1 MPISAIRSVHSVP
14 KTVSSKLPRNAS
26 IHCLVA
32 SDLVL
37 GRAKIPEWYQLVP
50 TLADFVGCMPMSWP
64 SELQELLPGEAMA
77 IMRRHRDRY
86 QRDWDMA
93 NAAFHSISE
102 DMFLHAWYLGATR
115 AFYYE
120 TDKTLKYPWHDRL
133 AMLPLADLFNHSA
146 KGCNAA
152 FTSKSYTIVADRK
165 YMAGSEVTTSY
176 GEHSNDYLLAEYGFI
191 LDENDFDHVC
201 LDTVIFPRLTEA
213 LRTELQ
219 RKEMLGEFLWRP
231 GMKRTG
237 KLWVA
242 VRLLSGADTA
252 VKGTWPAL
260 RQGKEDES
268 GSLAKADELVQ
279 QLLAEYEPEAG
290 DKLRHAR
297 AATAG
302 SDYQRQT
309 LVKRWDQIVAML
321 QQRN

>member
-1 MPISAIRSVHSVP
+1 
-14 KTVSSKLPRNAS
+14 
-26 IHCLVA
+26 
-32 SDLVL
+32 
-37 GRAKIPEWYQLVP
+37 
-50 TLADFVGCMPMSWP
+50 
-64 SELQELLPGEAMA
+64 
-77 IMRRHRDRY
+77 
-86 QRDWDMA
+86 
-93 NAAFHSISE
+93 
-102 DMFLHAWYLGATR
+102 
-115 AFYYE
+115 
-120 TDKTLKYPWHDRL
+120 
-133 AMLPLADLFNHSA
+133 
-146 KGCNAA
+146 
-152 FTSKSYTIVADRK
+152 
-165 YMAGSEVTTSY
+165 
-176 GEHSNDYLLAEYGFI
+176 
-191 LDENDFDHVC
+191 
-201 LDTVIFPRLTEA
+201 
-213 LRTELQ
+213 
-219 RKEMLGEFLWRP
+219 
-231 GMKRTG
+231 MKRTG